1 MFNCYLIF
9 KNNFTYIGITNNL
22 KKRIRQHNCIISGG
36 SKYTRSKG
44 SGWIYGLYVTGFKNK
59 IDALKFE
66 WAFKHVN
73 RKHGLINKIKNLEIL
88 LNKKKWTS
96 KSPISINYKLTIVWC
111 DIFLIPEEINIPK
124 YIDQDIDFS
133 LN

>member
-1 MFNCYLIF
+1 MYNCYLIF

-22 KKRIRQHNCIISGG
+22 QKRIRQHNCVIKGG
-36 SKYTRSKG
+36 SKYTKSKG
-44 SGWIYGLYVTGFKNK
+44 TGWMYSLYVKGFKSKN
-59 IDALKFE
+59 DALKFE

-73 RKHGLINKIKNLEIL
+73 KKHGLINKIKNLEIL

-96 KSPISINYKLTIVWC
+96 KSPDSNNYNLTIVWC
-111 DIFLIPEEINIPK
+111 DIFVIPEVLNVPK
-124 YIDQDIDFS
+124 YIRQDVDFN